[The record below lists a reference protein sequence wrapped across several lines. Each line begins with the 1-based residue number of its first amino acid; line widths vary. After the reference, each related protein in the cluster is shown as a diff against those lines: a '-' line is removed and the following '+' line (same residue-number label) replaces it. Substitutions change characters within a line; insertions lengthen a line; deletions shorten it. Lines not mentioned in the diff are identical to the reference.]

1 MDRKQGE
8 RRRGCNGFL
17 VEGADGPKL
26 EPGKRGKSGESREKA
41 DGASGLQGSQGGR
54 RVADEAGGKK
64 GPQGTAGLRK
74 APLHFT
80 SKKISAVARC
90 GGSHL

>member
-1 MDRKQGE
+1 MDRKQEE

-54 RVADEAGGKK
+54 SGR
-64 GPQGTAGLRK
+64 
-74 APLHFT
+74 
-80 SKKISAVARC
+80 
-90 GGSHL
+90 